1 MRGLEVIKRR
11 HRDFGAVSLSDSKS
25 KFLSLQEVSE
35 NYFGGGGNMG
45 SKGVFL
51 TTSIFIASLAF
62 FFATGVAVN
71 TVSAEDVSNSC
82 IQCHGQASFR
92 VTEKKLYKYFRDW
105 ELSIHA
111 QEGVSCS
118 DCHGG
123 DPNSSDKET
132 AHGKDIKQ
140 LMTPVEYERISDTC
154 GRCHKKNAEN
164 YKKSK
169 HYRIL
174 AGEGRSHPTPTCVTC
189 HGSINTAIPKSDS
202 IASICAHCHN
212 TVTENHPENPE
223 ITSYLVERLSFIN
236 SYFRYLISKGV
247 LEKSPDFSK
256 TIDNELSELA
266 QIWHTLELDK
276 IEAKTLQIR
285 TLMMKKRKELGK
297 ERKHTD

>member
-1 MRGLEVIKRR
+1 
-11 HRDFGAVSLSDSKS
+11 
-25 KFLSLQEVSE
+25 
-35 NYFGGGGNMG
+35 MG
-45 SKGVFL
+45 SKSDFL
-51 TTSIFIASLAF
+51 NTSILIASLAF
-62 FFATGVAVN
+62 FFTASVAVN
-71 TVSAEDVSNSC
+71 TVSAEDLSSGC
-82 IQCHGQASFR
+82 IQCHGQSSFR

-111 QEGVSCS
+111 QEGVACF

-123 DPNSSDKET
+123 DPKSSDKET
-132 AHGKDIKQ
+132 AHGKDINK
-140 LMTPVEYERISDTC
+140 LMTPVEYERISETC
-154 GRCHKKNAEN
+154 GRCHPQHIEN

-174 AGEGRSHPTPTCVTC
+174 AAEGRPHPTPNCVTC

-202 IASICAHCHN
+202 IAGICAHCHN
-212 TVTENHPENPE
+212 TVTENHPETPE
-223 ITSYLVERLSFIN
+223 IASYLVERLSFIN

-247 LEKSPDFSK
+247 LEKSPGFSR

-266 QIWHTLELDK
+266 RIWHTLDLDR

-297 ERKHTD
+297 ESKQAD